1 MRGLCT
7 LFAGFLL
14 LTVVITACSDIN
26 CTAGSSAYANYLF
39 KDRND
44 STLRFLDTL
53 SVGTRSLDGHDTVLM
68 NRLIGDT
75 AMSLPVS
82 SSLTADTLYFFYF
95 WRQANLRKAFDTLVI
110 KHTNIPHFTSPEC
123 GISVTHNIEDISY
136 TKNFI
141 EDIQILNKNVSA
153 NTAYNFKIRFNVL
166 ATDTVWK

>member
-14 LTVVITACSDIN
+14 LTVIITACSDIN
-26 CTAGSSAYANYLF
+26 CTTGTSTYANYLF

-44 STLRFLDTL
+44 STLRFIDTL
-53 SVGTRSLDGHDTVLM
+53 SVGTTSLAGHDTVLL

-82 SSLTADTLYFFYF
+82 SSLTADTLYLFYF
-95 WRQANLRKAFDTLVI
+95 WRQSDPVRALDTLII
-110 KHTNIPHFTSPEC
+110 KHSNIPHFTSPEC
-123 GISVTHNIEDISY
+123 GISVTHAIEDISY

-141 EDIQILNKNVSA
+141 EDIQILNKDVSA

-166 ATDTVWK
+166 ATDTIWK